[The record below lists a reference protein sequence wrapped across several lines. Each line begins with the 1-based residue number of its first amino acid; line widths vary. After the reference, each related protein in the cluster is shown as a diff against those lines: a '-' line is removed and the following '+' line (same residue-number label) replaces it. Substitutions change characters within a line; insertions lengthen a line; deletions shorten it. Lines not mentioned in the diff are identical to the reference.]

1 MRLKFGNGGAVH
13 HGPDKH
19 RMEKFEHVA
28 DIATIGGIVL
38 LGLAM
43 LVGLVMADGSG
54 IAFLR

>member
-1 MRLKFGNGGAVH
+1 MRLKFGSGQTNQ

-19 RMEKFEHVA
+19 RAEKFEHLA

-43 LVGLVMADGSG
+43 VIGLIMADGSG
-54 IAFLR
+54 VPFA

>member
-1 MRLKFGNGGAVH
+1 MRLKFGNGHEAH

-19 RMEKFEHVA
+19 RAEKFEHFA

-43 LVGLVMADGSG
+43 VIGLVMADGSG
-54 IAFLR
+54 VPFR

>member
-1 MRLKFGNGGAVH
+1 MRLKFGNGQPN

-19 RMEKFEHVA
+19 RAEKFEHLA

-43 LVGLVMADGSG
+43 VIGLIMADGSG
-54 IAFLR
+54 VPFA